1 MKCKKIVIAFLTCIM
16 LACIGL
22 QVGHM
27 VQADELTDAEQER
40 QKLEE
45 RKKETEKELENLQLE
60 KEDLLESIEKL
71 DKKTAEVNAQLEE
84 INANVESTEEEL
96 SILKEELAIAEE
108 NEQKQYDTMKKRIQ
122 YMYENGSGGYLEV
135 VLHAN
140 SISDCL
146 NRLEYVNK
154 IVDYD
159 ANMWNTYKTIK
170 EEVTE
175 KKAATEA
182 KKEQLD
188 ILQEEVSL
196 EQDNLNKI
204 VEKKAMKLEKYE
216 KDIEGKSQEAKDYQ
230 KKLEKKEKEIE
241 KLLLEQAM
249 EADGG
254 MEITVVEGGLRWPLG
269 VSGTITSNF
278 GPRKAPTAGAS
289 TYHKGIDIA
298 APVGTTIYAAAD
310 GVVTTATYSSSAGN
324 YVMINHGNGL
334 YTAYM
339 HASRLDVKVGDQVSQ
354 GDAIAAVG
362 STGVSTGAHLHFSV
376 ITGGKYVNPLNYVKQ
391 P

>member
-1 MKCKKIVIAFLTCIM
+1 M
-16 LACIGL
+16 
-22 QVGHM
+22 
-27 VQADELTDAEQER
+27 
-40 QKLEE
+40 
-45 RKKETEKELENLQLE
+45 
-60 KEDLLESIEKL
+60 
-71 DKKTAEVNAQLEE
+71 
-84 INANVESTEEEL
+84 
-96 SILKEELAIAEE
+96 
-108 NEQKQYDTMKKRIQ
+108 
-122 YMYENGSGGYLEV
+122 
-135 VLHAN
+135 
-140 SISDCL
+140 
-146 NRLEYVNK
+146 
-154 IVDYD
+154 
-159 ANMWNTYKTIK
+159 
-170 EEVTE
+170 
-175 KKAATEA
+175 
-182 KKEQLD
+182 
-188 ILQEEVSL
+188 
-196 EQDNLNKI
+196 
-204 VEKKAMKLEKYE
+204 
-216 KDIEGKSQEAKDYQ
+216 
-230 KKLEKKEKEIE
+230 
-241 KLLLEQAM
+241 LLEQAM